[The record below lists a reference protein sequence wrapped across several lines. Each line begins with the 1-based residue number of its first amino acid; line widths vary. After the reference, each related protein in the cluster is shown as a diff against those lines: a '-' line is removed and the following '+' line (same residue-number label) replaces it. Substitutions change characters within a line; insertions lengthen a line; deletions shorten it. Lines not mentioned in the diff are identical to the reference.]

1 MKTKSDKNKNG
12 DSDPETRPEK
22 PALGNRPPP
31 PAAIVPK
38 SVDGPRPPGW
48 NSQPRRHGSSRFN
61 VHHHNQELVKLP
73 PIKGRGPVRPPPQLA
88 PVRRRRLPL
97 GCRCRPPPAMV
108 HAGPAARA
116 PCRAMFAAAEAK
128 PRRAVSPLGIPKS
141 PSFHSGLDLVANQ
154 GAKRSESVS
163 DVARAFRVALF
174 GMEGPAPAK
183 APSPPPAIA
192 TVAASPERPPA
203 PTNDKESL
211 MVQLPLL
218 KDAPAAEREQLFVR
232 KLQQCC
238 LLFDFA
244 DEPLSDLKW
253 KEVKRAALLEMVE
266 YVTSQRGVI
275 TEAIYPEAVNM
286 FAINLFR
293 TLPPSSNPNGAE
305 FDPEEDEP
313 TLEAAWPHLQLVY
326 ELFLRL
332 LESPDFQPN
341 IAKKYIDQ
349 KFVLQLLELFD
360 TEDPRERDFL
370 KTTLHRIYGKFLVL
384 RAYIRK
390 QINNVFYRFI
400 YETEHHNGIA
410 ELLEIL
416 GSIINGFALPLKE
429 EHKLF
434 LLRVLLPLHKV
445 KSLSV
450 YHPQLAYC
458 VVQFLEKDPSLT
470 QPVVRA
476 LLKYWPKTHSP
487 KEVMFLNEME
497 EILDVIEPAEFQK
510 IMDPLFRQ
518 LAKCVSSP
526 HFQVAE
532 RALYYWNNEYIM
544 SLMADNAAHVLPL
557 MFPALYR
564 NTKSHWNKTIHGLV
578 YNALKL
584 FMEMNQKLFDECT
597 QQYKQEKHK
606 ERERLMQREELW
618 QKLEERAAGNPA
630 ARALPR
636 APPGPPAA
644 PPGAPAAP
652 PGAPG
657 DAPADPALP
666 RLDAETIEAARKQ
679 KYNASKPL
687 LRKKSELPAERG
699 AAPAPAEP
707 RRAAPPDAGAC

>member
-1 MKTKSDKNKNG
+1 
-12 DSDPETRPEK
+12 
-22 PALGNRPPP
+22 
-31 PAAIVPK
+31 
-38 SVDGPRPPGW
+38 
-48 NSQPRRHGSSRFN
+48 
-61 VHHHNQELVKLP
+61 
-73 PIKGRGPVRPPPQLA
+73 
-88 PVRRRRLPL
+88 
-97 GCRCRPPPAMV
+97 
-108 HAGPAARA
+108 
-116 PCRAMFAAAEAK
+116 
-128 PRRAVSPLGIPKS
+128 
-141 PSFHSGLDLVANQ
+141 
-154 GAKRSESVS
+154 
-163 DVARAFRVALF
+163 
-174 GMEGPAPAK
+174 
-183 APSPPPAIA
+183 
-192 TVAASPERPPA
+192 
-203 PTNDKESL
+203 
-211 MVQLPLL
+211 
-218 KDAPAAEREQLFVR
+218 
-232 KLQQCC
+232 
-238 LLFDFA
+238 
-244 DEPLSDLKW
+244 
-253 KEVKRAALLEMVE
+253 MVE
-266 YVTSQRGVI
+266 YVTSQRGVV

-341 IAKKYIDQ
+341 VAKKYIDQ
-349 KFVLQLLELFD
+349 KFVLSLLDLFD
-360 TEDPRERDFL
+360 SEDPRERDFL

-429 EHKLF
+429 EHKMF
-434 LLRVLLPLHKV
+434 LLRVLLPLHKA

-544 SLMADNAAHVLPL
+544 SLISDNAHHILPI
-557 MFPALYR
+557 MFPSLYR

-606 ERERLMQREELW
+606 ERERLLQREELW
-618 QKLEERAAGNPA
+618 QRLEAKAAK
-630 ARALPR
+630 
-636 APPGPPAA
+636 APPPAPRRDDNIQFA
-644 PPGAPAAP
+644 D
-652 PGAPG
+652 
-657 DAPADPALP
+657 DAPDLSYT
-666 RLDAETIEAARKQ
+666 RIEREATQARKQ
-679 KYNASKPL
+679 GLTSAKPAPL
-687 LRKKSELPAERG
+687 LRKKSELPADSSTV
-699 AAPAPAEP
+699 AALIQHQ
-707 RRAAPPDAGAC
+707 RADQYLSTPPDPDQC

>member
-1 MKTKSDKNKNG
+1 MLLSAASTANITKNSF
-12 DSDPETRPEK
+12 STIYRIHMSQTVFHVSRPEK
-22 PALGNRPPP
+22 HTSALASGPPP
-31 PAAIVPK
+31 PAPIVSK
-38 SVDGPRPPGW
+38 SADVPRPPGW
-48 NSQPRRHGSSRFN
+48 NGQLRRHGSSRFN
-61 VHHHNQELVKLP
+61 VHSHNQELVKLP
-73 PIKGRGPVRPPPQLA
+73 P
-88 PVRRRRLPL
+88 
-97 GCRCRPPPAMV
+97 
-108 HAGPAARA
+108 
-116 PCRAMFAAAEAK
+116 
-128 PRRAVSPLGIPKS
+128 
-141 PSFHSGLDLVANQ
+141 
-154 GAKRSESVS
+154 
-163 DVARAFRVALF
+163 
-174 GMEGPAPAK
+174 
-183 APSPPPAIA
+183 
-192 TVAASPERPPA
+192 
-203 PTNDKESL
+203 
-211 MVQLPLL
+211 L
-218 KDAPAAEREQLFVR
+218 KDAPAAEREQLFVQ
-232 KLQQCC
+232 KLRQCC

-275 TEAIYPEAVNM
+275 TEPIYPEAVNM

-313 TLEAAWPHLQLVY
+313 NLEAAWPHLQLVY

-341 IAKKYIDQ
+341 QAKKYIDQ

-360 TEDPRERDFL
+360 SEDPRERDFL

-429 EHKLF
+429 EHKMF
-434 LLRVLLPLHKV
+434 LLRVLLPLHKA

-470 QPVVRA
+470 EPVVRA

-487 KEVMFLNEME
+487 KEVMFLNGLE
-497 EILDVIEPAEFQK
+497 EVLDVVEPAEFQK
-510 IMDPLFRQ
+510 VMQPLFRQ
-518 LAKCVSSP
+518 LAQCVSSP

-544 SLMADNAAHVLPL
+544 SLISDNAAVILPI

-578 YNALKL
+578 YNALKV

-606 ERERLMQREELW
+606 ERERQHQREELW
-618 QKLEERAAGNPA
+618 RRLEQQATCSPA
-630 ARALPR
+630 PPPARPAPPSPPPADDRALTHH
-636 APPGPPAA
+636 
-644 PPGAPAAP
+644 
-652 PGAPG
+652 
-657 DAPADPALP
+657 
-666 RLDAETIEAARKQ
+666 TIEQEAQQLRKGG
-679 KYNASKPL
+679 YNSKPAPL
-687 LRKKSELPAERG
+687 LRKKSELPADSVTVK
-699 AAPAPAEP
+699 ALSDHK
-707 RRAAPPDAGAC
+707 RADPYLPTPPDVNNC

>member
-1 MKTKSDKNKNG
+1 RRRARRAACCGGGQRARRRQSG
-12 DSDPETRPEK
+12 RP
-22 PALGNRPPP
+22 R
-31 PAAIVPK
+31 
-38 SVDGPRPPGW
+38 SSHRSGPRP
-48 NSQPRRHGSSRFN
+48 
-61 VHHHNQELVKLP
+61 
-73 PIKGRGPVRPPPQLA
+73 
-88 PVRRRRLPL
+88 PL

-116 PCRAMFAAAEAK
+116 MFVAAEAK

-141 PSFHSGLDLVANQ
+141 PSFHSGLDLVA
-154 GAKRSESVS
+154 GPVAKRSESAS
-163 DVARAFRVALF
+163 DVARAFRFALSCP
-174 GMEGPAPAK
+174 GTMEGQAPQK
-183 APSPPPAIA
+183 AASPPSPRSPPPP
-192 TVAASPERPPA
+192 AAVSPERPPQPPA
-203 PTNDKESL
+203 TDKESL

-218 KDAPAAEREQLFVR
+218 KDAPAGEREQLFVQ
-232 KLQQCC
+232 KLRQCC

-266 YVTSQRGVI
+266 YVTSQRGVV
-275 TEAIYPEAVNM
+275 TEAIYPKAVNM

-341 IAKKYIDQ
+341 VAKKYIDQ
-349 KFVLQLLELFD
+349 KFVLQLLDLFD

-434 LLRVLLPLHKV
+434 LLRVLLPLHKA

-544 SLMADNAAHVLPL
+544 SLISDNATHILPI
-557 MFPALYR
+557 MFPSLYR

-597 QQYKQEKHK
+597 QHYKQEKQR
-606 ERERLMQREELW
+606 ERERLLYREELW
-618 QKLEERAAGNPA
+618 LR
-630 ARALPR
+630 
-636 APPGPPAA
+636 
-644 PPGAPAAP
+644 
-652 PGAPG
+652 
-657 DAPADPALP
+657 
-666 RLDAETIEAARKQ
+666 IEAC
-679 KYNASKPL
+679 
-687 LRKKSELPAERG
+687 
-699 AAPAPAEP
+699 AA
-707 RRAAPPDAGAC
+707 AANQGDNCGP

>member
-1 MKTKSDKNKNG
+1 MLASTASANMSRHSLSTVFQKRRSVD
-12 DSDPETRPEK
+12 RPLVMSRSER
-22 PALGNRPPP
+22 PVLGTRPPP
-31 PAAIVPK
+31 PAAILK
-38 SVDGPRPPGW
+38 AVDGPRPPGW
-48 NSQPRRHGSSRFN
+48 NGQPRRHGSSRFS
-61 VHHHNQELVKLP
+61 VHNQNQELVKLP
-73 PIKGRGPVRPPPQLA
+73 PI
-88 PVRRRRLPL
+88 
-97 GCRCRPPPAMV
+97 
-108 HAGPAARA
+108 
-116 PCRAMFAAAEAK
+116 
-128 PRRAVSPLGIPKS
+128 
-141 PSFHSGLDLVANQ
+141 
-154 GAKRSESVS
+154 
-163 DVARAFRVALF
+163 
-174 GMEGPAPAK
+174 
-183 APSPPPAIA
+183 
-192 TVAASPERPPA
+192 
-203 PTNDKESL
+203 
-211 MVQLPLL
+211 
-218 KDAPAAEREQLFVR
+218 KDAPAAEREQLFVQ
-232 KLQQCC
+232 KLRQCC

-434 LLRVLLPLHKV
+434 LLKVLLPLHKA

-470 QPVVRA
+470 QPVIRA

-510 IMDPLFRQ
+510 VMDPLFRQ
-518 LAKCVSSP
+518 LAQCVSSP

-544 SLMADNAAHVLPL
+544 SLISDNATHILPI
-557 MFPALYR
+557 MFPSLYR

-597 QQYKQEKHK
+597 QQYKQEKQNLFVFR

-618 QKLEERAAGNPA
+618 QKLEARAAANPA
-630 ARALPR
+630 SRSFPRPAEPVPDLPHI
-636 APPGPPAA
+636 
-644 PPGAPAAP
+644 
-652 PGAPG
+652 
-657 DAPADPALP
+657 DMTLP
-666 RLDAETIEAARKQ
+666 RLDPETIEARKQ
-679 KYNASKPL
+679 SYNANKPL
-687 LRKKSELPAERG
+687 LRKKSELPADTSTVKALIEHK
-699 AAPAPAEP
+699 
-707 RRAAPPDAGAC
+707 RADPYLATPPDADC

>member
-1 MKTKSDKNKNG
+1 MLASAMSTSLNRHSISTMLQKRWNR
-12 DSDPETRPEK
+12 PEPGRPEK
-22 PALGNRPPP
+22 PLPALAARPPP
-31 PAAIVPK
+31 PAAIVPRT
-38 SVDGPRPPGW
+38 VDGPRPPGW
-48 NSQPRRHGSSRFN
+48 NGQPRRHGSSRFN
-61 VHHHNQELVKLP
+61 VQHHNQELVKLP
-73 PIKGRGPVRPPPQLA
+73 PIK
-88 PVRRRRLPL
+88 
-97 GCRCRPPPAMV
+97 
-108 HAGPAARA
+108 
-116 PCRAMFAAAEAK
+116 
-128 PRRAVSPLGIPKS
+128 
-141 PSFHSGLDLVANQ
+141 
-154 GAKRSESVS
+154 
-163 DVARAFRVALF
+163 
-174 GMEGPAPAK
+174 
-183 APSPPPAIA
+183 
-192 TVAASPERPPA
+192 
-203 PTNDKESL
+203 
-211 MVQLPLL
+211 
-218 KDAPAAEREQLFVR
+218 DAPAAEREQLFVQ
-232 KLQQCC
+232 KLRQCC

-341 IAKKYIDQ
+341 VAKKYIDQ
-349 KFVLQLLELFD
+349 KFVLQLLDLFD

-434 LLRVLLPLHKV
+434 LLRVLLPLHKA

-544 SLMADNAAHVLPL
+544 SLISDNATHILPI
-557 MFPALYR
+557 MFPSLYR

-597 QQYKQEKHK
+597 QQYKQEKQK
-606 ERERLMQREELW
+606 ERERLLHREELW
-618 QKLEERAAGNPA
+618 QRVEARAAANPA
-630 ARALPR
+630 SAALSLP
-636 APPGPPAA
+636 AMPPAA
-644 PPGAPAAP
+644 APAAP
-652 PGAPG
+652 HASPPDHAPHL
-657 DAPADPALP
+657 AP
-666 RLDAETIEAARKQ
+666 RIEREHIETKKQ
-679 KYNASKPL
+679 GYNNTSKPL
-687 LRKKSELPAERG
+687 LRKKSELPADTSTVKALIEHK
-699 AAPAPAEP
+699 
-707 RRAAPPDAGAC
+707 RADPYLSTPPDADRC

>member
-1 MKTKSDKNKNG
+1 
-12 DSDPETRPEK
+12 
-22 PALGNRPPP
+22 
-31 PAAIVPK
+31 
-38 SVDGPRPPGW
+38 
-48 NSQPRRHGSSRFN
+48 
-61 VHHHNQELVKLP
+61 
-73 PIKGRGPVRPPPQLA
+73 
-88 PVRRRRLPL
+88 
-97 GCRCRPPPAMV
+97 MV
-108 HAGPAARA
+108 HAGPVRA
-116 PCRAMFAAAEAK
+116 PTRAMFTAAETK

-141 PSFHSGLDLVANQ
+141 PSFHSGLDLVASQ
-154 GAKRSESVS
+154 TTKRSESVS
-163 DVARAFRVALF
+163 DVARAFRFALF
-174 GMEGPAPAK
+174 SGGMEAPGPPQK
-183 APSPPPAIA
+183 APSPPGARSPPA
-192 TVAASPERPPA
+192 AAITPERLAVPA
-203 PTNDKESL
+203 DKESL
-211 MVQLPLL
+211 MVQLPIL
-218 KDAPAAEREQLFVR
+218 KDAPAAEREQLFVQ
-232 KLQQCC
+232 KLRQCC

-266 YVTSQRGVI
+266 YVTSQRGVV

-341 IAKKYIDQ
+341 VAKKYIDQ
-349 KFVLQLLELFD
+349 KFVLSLLDLFD
-360 TEDPRERDFL
+360 SEDPRERDFL

-429 EHKLF
+429 EHKMF
-434 LLRVLLPLHKV
+434 LLRVLLPLHKA

-544 SLMADNAAHVLPL
+544 SLISDNAHHILPI
-557 MFPALYR
+557 MFPSLYR

-606 ERERLMQREELW
+606 ERERLLQREEMW
-618 QKLEERAAGNPA
+618 QRLEARAASAP
-630 ARALPR
+630 
-636 APPGPPAA
+636 APPA
-644 PPGAPAAP
+644 PRRDHIQFAD
-652 PGAPG
+652 
-657 DAPADPALP
+657 DAPDLSY
-666 RLDAETIEAARKQ
+666 TNIEREAAQARKQ
-679 KYNASKPL
+679 GLTTAKPAPL
-687 LRKKSELPAERG
+687 LRKKSELPADSSTV
-699 AAPAPAEP
+699 AALIQHQ
-707 RRAAPPDAGAC
+707 RADQYLSTPPDPDQC